1 MQRDLL
7 YFMNACEGKSLVFN
21 EFSENPLIL
30 VELFLDIIGTC
41 VCKNISRRR
50 QILVFSRN
58 VMR

>member
-1 MQRDLL
+1 
-7 YFMNACEGKSLVFN
+7 MNACEGKSRVFN

-50 QILVFSRN
+50 QILVLSRN